1 MSDGSGPGR
10 TRRARSLEEMGEGNG
25 KGSSSSRSGPLIV
38 EVVEPEPTMVVR
50 PDGVVEAEASAQWPG
65 GPEGEPSALVPLRG
79 ALFTPE
85 QMKRLDEW
93 TEEAPLISQGPGG
106 GNQRGFE
113 NYLERANEGMIAI
126 HDTSYGGLEIT
137 KEVRELIKG
146 TVGLMDIMEDIK
158 YFMMQLMADNQS
170 LRKEMQRCV
179 RRVDEIQREAPAA
192 GKTSADQ
199 SDKFATPEEKG
210 TPVGGGDQL
219 RLQN

>member
-50 PDGVVEAEASAQWPG
+50 PDGVVEVEASTQWPG
-65 GPEGEPSALVPLRG
+65 GPEGEPSALVPSRG

-93 TEEAPLISQGPGG
+93 TEEAPLISKGPGG

-113 NYLERANEGMIAI
+113 NYLERANEGMIVAREGAQGDQR
-126 HDTSYGGLEIT
+126 HELRRTGDHQGGAGVDQGNGRPDGHHGVTGQAQWPDPL
-137 KEVRELIKG
+137 K
-146 TVGLMDIMEDIK
+146 DIK

-170 LRKEMQRCV
+170 LRKVC
-179 RRVDEIQREAPAA
+179 
-192 GKTSADQ
+192 
-199 SDKFATPEEKG
+199 EKG
-210 TPVGGGDQL
+210 G
-219 RLQN
+219 